1 MARVFFQT
9 NSADVTSMSENGKS
23 QLLPAAVL
31 AAGIV
36 VAASIASWAFVH
48 VKTSDQ
54 TIVVTGS
61 ARRRIKSDMILWS
74 AEVTATAPKLAQAY
88 QSLSR
93 DVSRVRS
100 YLVSKGIPDDQII
113 TSSITTKT
121 VRRAGKK
128 ASDESDSESGAEL
141 TGNIIGYSLQQE
153 VQVRSADVDKIT
165 KISRE
170 VTELVNQGIL
180 LDSNA
185 PQYIY
190 TKLGDLKIEMLS
202 EAARDAKIRA
212 QQIASSTGNRVGSL
226 RAAEMGVMQI
236 TPPDSNEV
244 SGSGENDTTSLDKDI
259 TAVVHMTFAID

>member
-1 MARVFFQT
+1 M
-9 NSADVTSMSENGKS
+9 NENGRP
-23 QLLPAAVL
+23 QLLPSAAVL
-31 AAGIV
+31 ALGIV
-36 VAASIASWAFVH
+36 VAASIGAWAFVH

-61 ARRRIKSDMILWS
+61 ARRRIKSDLIVWS
-74 AEVTATAPKLAQAY
+74 AQVTATAPKLAQAY
-88 QSLSR
+88 QTLAH
-93 DVSRVRS
+93 DVGRVKQ
-100 YLVSKGIPDDQII
+100 YLASKGVPVDQII

-121 VRRAGKK
+121 VRRAGKRTGEE
-128 ASDESDSESGAEL
+128 ASGEGGDQL
-141 TGNIIGYSLQQE
+141 TGNIIGYTLQQE
-153 VQVRSADVDKIT
+153 VEIRSAEVDKIT
-165 KISRE
+165 RISRE

-190 TKLGDLKIEMLS
+190 TRLGDLKIEMLS
-202 EAARDAKIRA
+202 EAARDAKLRA

-244 SGSGENDTTSLDKDI
+244 SGSGVNDTTSLEKDI
-259 TAVVHMTFAID
+259 TAVVHMTFEID